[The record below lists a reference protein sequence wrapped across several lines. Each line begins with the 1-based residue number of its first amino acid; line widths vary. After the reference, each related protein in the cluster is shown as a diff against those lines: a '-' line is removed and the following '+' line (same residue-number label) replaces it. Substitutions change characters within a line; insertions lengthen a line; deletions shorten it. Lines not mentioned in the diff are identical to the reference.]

1 MRNRPDETAA
11 TLTPPTTFLGLSPVV
26 AGTACCA
33 VSAVGYTAANACM
46 RQLNGLGVDPMWAV
60 CNKELVTVA
69 VVGPWLVWQSARR
82 RLRPTPFTS
91 LAVLA
96 AVGLAVQMGANL
108 GLQWAFGVVGLAVAI
123 PAVFSAMLTASGLLG
138 WLILGERVSG
148 RSIRAIGLLLVSLVF
163 LGLAA
168 RAAGKSVAEGGGPL
182 WFTLGVAAGCMA
194 GTIFAVLTITI
205 RSNAARATP
214 MSVILFTT
222 TLMGVISLGP
232 LSLIRLGVEGLAAT
246 TAVEAAWM
254 LAAGTCNLIAFLAI
268 TKGLHLTTVL
278 HANVLNASQ
287 VAMAALAGLLF
298 FDEPLTFWLVLGVLL
313 TITGVA
319 AIDRP
324 EETDQYADVHA

>member
-1 MRNRPDETAA
+1 MPDHATETAA
-11 TLTPPTTFLGLSPVV
+11 APARPTSFLGLSPVV

-46 RQLNGLGVDPMWAV
+46 RQLNGLGVDHMWAV
-60 CNKELVTVA
+60 CNKELITVV
-69 VVGPWLVWQSARR
+69 VVGPWLAWKLARG
-82 RLRPTPFTS
+82 RLRRTPWTS

-138 WLILGERVSG
+138 WLLLGERVSG

-168 RAAGKSVAEGGGPL
+168 HAAGKSIAEGGGPL

-205 RSNAARATP
+205 RSNATRATP

-222 TLMGVISLGP
+222 TFMGVISLGP
-232 LSLIRLGVEGLAAT
+232 LSLMRLGAGGLAAT
-246 TAVEAAWM
+246 TPVEAAWM

-268 TKGLHLTTVL
+268 TKGLHLTTVV

-287 VAMAALAGLLF
+287 VAMAALAGLWF
-298 FDEPLTFWLVLGVLL
+298 FNEPLTVWLGLGVLL
-313 TITGVA
+313 TIIGVA

-324 EETDQYADVHA
+324 EETDQYADLHA